1 MIVPVIGHGVSDYGS
16 PHAAHDRTNWTPNNS
31 PGDSAADRSSNR
43 AAFVGKSN
51 LR

>member
-1 MIVPVIGHGVSDYGS
+1 MIAPVIGHGISDCGS
-16 PHAAHDRTNWTPNNS
+16 SNAAHDRANRTSNNS
-31 PGDSAADRSSNR
+31 SGNSAADRSSYR